1 MKYFFLTFLT
11 LLFLTSCEKDK
22 VPTPTS
28 PPIPTDP
35 SGYIQYGTPYAS
47 MPATEDAVIYEVNM
61 RAFSSTGDLQGVI
74 NRLTEIKALGI
85 NTIWL
90 MPIYE
95 EGILNSVHSPYSVKD
110 YKKVSTEYGSLADL
124 RALTTQAHQLGMSV
138 ILDWVANHTS
148 WDNAWITDHPDWYSQ
163 NTAGNIIIPPGTN
176 WNDVADL
183 NFNVPAMKLAMIDAM
198 KYWVLEANVDGFRC
212 DYADGVPFDFWQQA
226 ITSLNA
232 IPNRDLLFLAEGTRA
247 DHYNAGFN
255 LTYGW
260 NFYTAC
266 KNVWGGTTSA
276 SLYNTHLSEYTNTP
290 TGNHKI
296 RFTTNHD
303 ESAWDASP
311 WSLFNGKAGAL
322 AASVSTIFMGGVPL
336 IYTGQ
341 EVGRSTTTPFFTNS
355 PINWT
360 INQDMLQAYKDLLAF
375 HNESAAA
382 RKGSIS
388 NYVNSA
394 NVLCIKKTLGT
405 ENVVII
411 VNVRNFTQTFN
422 VPSPLTGAWTNAIS
436 NSSYTLNNTI
446 NLTPYQYIILKN
458 S

>member
-1 MKYFFLTFLT
+1 M
-11 LLFLTSCEKDK
+11 TSCEKDK

-47 MPATEDAVIYEVNM
+47 MPATEDAVVYEVNL

-95 EGILNSVHSPYSVKD
+95 EGVLNSVHSPYCVKD
-110 YKKVSTEYGSLADL
+110 YKKVSTEYGSLAEL
-124 RALTTQAHQLGMSV
+124 RTLTTQAHQLGMSV

-148 WDNAWITDHPDWYSQ
+148 WDNAWITDHPNWYSQ
-163 NTAGNIIIPPGTN
+163 NAAGNIIIPPGTN

-183 NFNVPAMKLAMIDAM
+183 NFNNSDMKSAMIDAM

-212 DYADGVPFDFWQQA
+212 DYADGVPFDFWQLA
-226 ITSLNA
+226 ITALNA

-260 NFYTAC
+260 NFYTAV
-266 KNVWGGTTSA
+266 KNLWAGTA
-276 SLYNTHLSEYTNTP
+276 SVTNLYNTHLAEYTNMP
-290 TGNHKI
+290 VGKHKI

-388 NYVNSA
+388 NYAIST
-394 NVLCIKKTLGT
+394 NVLCLKKTLGT

-411 VNVRNFTQTFN
+411 VNVRNSNQSFS
-422 VPSPLTGAWTNAIS
+422 VPSPLTGNWTNAL
-436 NSSYTLNNTI
+436 NNASYTLNSTI

>member
-1 MKYFFLTFLT
+1 MRD
-11 LLFLTSCEKDK
+11 LLKICLILVALTSCKKDK
-22 VPTPTS
+22 VPTPT

-47 MPATEDAVIYEVNM
+47 MPATEDAVIYEVNL

-74 NRLTEIKALGI
+74 NRLNEIKALGV

-95 EGILNSVHSPYSVKD
+95 EGILNTVHSPYCVKD
-110 YKKVSTEYGSLADL
+110 YKKVSTEYGSLEDL
-124 RALTTQAHQLGMSV
+124 RALTTLAHQLGMSV

-148 WDNAWITDHPDWYSQ
+148 WDNAWISAHPDWYSQ
-163 NTAGNIIIPPGTN
+163 DAAGNIIIPPGTN

-183 NFNVPAMKLAMIDAM
+183 NFNNTNMKLAMIDAM

-212 DYADGVPFDFWQQA
+212 DYADGVPFEFWQQA
-226 ITSLNA
+226 LTALEA

-247 DHYNAGFN
+247 DHYTAGFD

-260 NFYTAC
+260 NFYTAA
-266 KNVWGGTTSA
+266 KNLWAGTA
-276 SLYNTHLSEYTNTP
+276 SITNLYNTHLAEYTNMP
-290 TGNHKI
+290 AGKHKI

-360 INQDMLQAYKDLLAF
+360 INQDMLQAYKDMLAF

-388 NYVNSA
+388 NYAVST
-394 NVLCIKKTLGT
+394 NVLCAKKTLGT

-411 VNVRNFTQTFN
+411 VNVRNSNQMITI
-422 VPSPLTGAWTNAIS
+422 PSPLTGSWTNALT
-436 NSSYTLNNTI
+436 NASYTLGSTVS
-446 NLTPYQYIILKN
+446 LTPYQYIILKN
-458 S
+458 

>member
-1 MKYFFLTFLT
+1 MRY
-11 LLFLTSCEKDK
+11 LLNVCLILIVLTSCKKDK
-22 VPTPTS
+22 VPTPT

-47 MPATEDAVIYEVNM
+47 MPATEDAVIYEVNL

-74 NRLTEIKALGI
+74 NRLNEIKALGV

-95 EGILNSVHSPYSVKD
+95 EGVLNSVHSPYCVKD
-110 YKKVSTEYGSLADL
+110 YKKVSTEYGSLEDL
-124 RALTTQAHQLGMSV
+124 RTLTTQAHQLGMSV

-148 WDNAWITDHPDWYSQ
+148 WDNAWITNHPDWYSQ
-163 NTAGNIIIPPGTN
+163 NAAGNIIIPPGTN

-183 NFNVPAMKLAMIDAM
+183 NFNNADMKLAMIDAM

-212 DYADGVPFDFWQQA
+212 DYADGVPFEFWQQA
-226 ITSLNA
+226 IISLNS
-232 IPNRDLLFLAEGTRA
+232 ISNRQLLFLAEGTRA
-247 DHYNAGFN
+247 DHYTAGFH

-260 NFYTAC
+260 NFYTAA
-266 KNVWGGTTSA
+266 KNLWAGTA
-276 SLYNTHLSEYTNTP
+276 SVTNLYNTHLAEYTNMP
-290 TGNHKI
+290 VGKHKI

-360 INQDMLQAYKDLLAF
+360 INQDMLQAYKDMLAF

-388 NYVNSA
+388 NYAVST
-394 NVLCIKKTLGT
+394 NVLCLKKTLGT

-411 VNVRNFTQTFN
+411 VNVRNSNQTIT
-422 VPSPLTGAWTNAIS
+422 VPSPLTGSWTNALT
-436 NSSYTLNNTI
+436 NASYTLGSTV
-446 NLTPYQYIILKN
+446 NLAPYQYLILKN
-458 S
+458 

>member
-1 MKYFFLTFLT
+1 MRY
-11 LLFLTSCEKDK
+11 LLNVCLILIVLTSCKKDK
-22 VPTPTS
+22 VPSPT

-35 SGYIQYGTPYAS
+35 SGYHQYGTPYAS
-47 MPATEDAVIYEVNM
+47 MPATEDVVIYEVNL

-74 NRLTEIKALGI
+74 NRLTEIKALGV

-95 EGILNSVHSPYSVKD
+95 EGILNTVHSPYCIKD
-110 YKKVSTEYGSLADL
+110 YKKVSTEYGSLEDL
-124 RALTTQAHQLGMSV
+124 RTLTTQAHQLGMSV

-163 NTAGNIIIPPGTN
+163 NAAGNIIIPPGTN

-183 NFNVPAMKLAMIDAM
+183 NFNNTDMKLAMIDAM

-212 DYADGVPFDFWQQA
+212 DYADGVPFGFWQEA
-226 ITSLNA
+226 IISLNS
-232 IPNRDLLFLAEGTRA
+232 ISNRQLLFLAEGTRA
-247 DHYNAGFN
+247 DHYTAGFH

-260 NFYTAC
+260 NFYTAA
-266 KNVWGGTTSA
+266 KNLWAGTA
-276 SLYNTHLSEYTNTP
+276 SITNLYNTHLAEYTNVP
-290 TGNHKI
+290 VGKHKI

-311 WSLFNGKAGAL
+311 WSLFNGKTGAL

-336 IYTGQ
+336 IYSGQ

-360 INQDMLQAYKDLLAF
+360 INQDMLQAYKDMLAF

-388 NYVNSA
+388 NYAIST
-394 NVLCIKKTLGT
+394 NVLCLKKTLGT

-411 VNVRNFTQTFN
+411 VNVRNSNQTFS
-422 VPSPLTGAWTNAIS
+422 VPSPLTGTWTNALT
-436 NSSYTLNNTI
+436 NASYTLGST
-446 NLTPYQYIILKN
+446 LSLAPYQYLILKN
-458 S
+458 

>member
-1 MKYFFLTFLT
+1 MRY
-11 LLFLTSCEKDK
+11 LLNVCLILIVLTSCKKDK
-22 VPTPTS
+22 VPIPT

-35 SGYIQYGTPYAS
+35 SGYHQYGTPYSS
-47 MPATEDAVIYEVNM
+47 MPATEDVVIYEVNL

-74 NRLTEIKALGI
+74 NRLTEIKALGV

-95 EGILNSVHSPYSVKD
+95 EGILNTVHSPYSIKD
-110 YKKVSTEYGSLADL
+110 YKKVSTEYGSLEDL
-124 RALTTQAHQLGMSV
+124 RTLTTQAHQLGMSV

-163 NTAGNIIIPPGTN
+163 NAAGNIIIPPGTN

-183 NFNVPAMKLAMIDAM
+183 NFNNTDMKLAMIDAM

-212 DYADGVPFDFWQQA
+212 DYADGVPFGFWQEA
-226 ITSLNA
+226 IISLNS
-232 IPNRDLLFLAEGTRA
+232 ISNRQLLFLAEGTRA
-247 DHYNAGFN
+247 DHYTAGFH

-260 NFYTAC
+260 NFYTAA
-266 KNVWGGTTSA
+266 KNLWAGTA
-276 SLYNTHLSEYTNTP
+276 SITNLYNTHLAEYTNVP
-290 TGNHKI
+290 VGKHKI

-336 IYTGQ
+336 IYSGQ

-360 INQDMLQAYKDLLAF
+360 INQDMLQAYKDMLAF

-388 NYVNSA
+388 NYAIST
-394 NVLCIKKTLGT
+394 NVLCLKKTLGT

-411 VNVRNFTQTFN
+411 VNVRNSNQTFS
-422 VPSPLTGAWTNAIS
+422 VPSPLTGTWTNALT
-436 NSSYTLNNTI
+436 NASYTLGSTL
-446 NLTPYQYIILKN
+446 NLAPYQYLILKN
-458 S
+458 

>member
-1 MKYFFLTFLT
+1 MQY
-11 LLFLTSCEKDK
+11 LLNVCLILIVLTSCKKDK
-22 VPTPTS
+22 VPTPT

-35 SGYIQYGTPYAS
+35 SGYHQYGTPYAS
-47 MPATEDAVIYEVNM
+47 MPATEDVVIYEVNL

-74 NRLTEIKALGI
+74 NRLTEIKALGV

-95 EGILNSVHSPYSVKD
+95 EGILNTVHSPYSIKD
-110 YKKVSTEYGSLADL
+110 YKKVSTEYGSLEDL
-124 RALTTQAHQLGMSV
+124 RTLTTQAHQLGMSV

-163 NTAGNIIIPPGTN
+163 NAAGNIIIPPGTN

-183 NFNVPAMKLAMIDAM
+183 NFNNADMKLAMIDAM
-198 KYWVLEANVDGFRC
+198 KYWVLEANVDGYRC
-212 DYADGVPFDFWQQA
+212 DYADGVPFDFWQEA
-226 ITSLNA
+226 ITSLNS
-232 IPNRDLLFLAEGTRA
+232 ISNRQLLFLAEGTRA
-247 DHYNAGFN
+247 DHYTAGFH

-260 NFYTAC
+260 NFYTAA
-266 KNVWGGTTSA
+266 KNLWAGTA
-276 SLYNTHLSEYTNTP
+276 SITNLYNTHLAEYTNVP
-290 TGNHKI
+290 VGKHKI

-336 IYTGQ
+336 IYSGQ

-360 INQDMLQAYKDLLAF
+360 INQDMLQAYKDMLAF

-382 RKGSIS
+382 RKGTIS
-388 NYVNSA
+388 NFVNSA
-394 NVLCIKKTLGT
+394 NVLCMKKVLGS
-405 ENVVII
+405 ESVVII
-411 VNVRNFTQTFN
+411 VNVRNSTQSYA
-422 VPSPLTGAWTNAIS
+422 VPSPLTGTWTNALT
-436 NSSYTLNNTI
+436 NASYTLGST
-446 NLTPYQYIILKN
+446 LSLAPYQYLILKN
-458 S
+458 

>member
-1 MKYFFLTFLT
+1 MRY
-11 LLFLTSCEKDK
+11 LLNVCLILIVLTSCKKDK
-22 VPTPTS
+22 VPSPT

-35 SGYIQYGTPYAS
+35 SGYHQYGTPYAS
-47 MPATEDAVIYEVNM
+47 MPATEDVVIYEVNL

-74 NRLTEIKALGI
+74 NRLTEIKALGV

-95 EGILNSVHSPYSVKD
+95 EGILNTVHSPYCIKD
-110 YKKVSTEYGSLADL
+110 YKKVSTEYGSLEDL
-124 RALTTQAHQLGMSV
+124 RTLTTQAHQLGMSV

-163 NTAGNIIIPPGTN
+163 NAAGNIIIPPGTN

-183 NFNVPAMKLAMIDAM
+183 NFNNTDMKLAMIDAM

-212 DYADGVPFDFWQQA
+212 DYADGVPFGFWQEA
-226 ITSLNA
+226 IISLNS
-232 IPNRDLLFLAEGTRA
+232 ISNRQLLFLAEGTRA
-247 DHYNAGFN
+247 DHYTAGFH

-260 NFYTAC
+260 NFYTAA
-266 KNVWGGTTSA
+266 KNLWAGTA
-276 SLYNTHLSEYTNTP
+276 SITNLYNTHLAEYTNVP
-290 TGNHKI
+290 VGKHKI

-336 IYTGQ
+336 IYSGQ

-360 INQDMLQAYKDLLAF
+360 INQDMLQAYKDMLAF

-388 NYVNSA
+388 NYAIST
-394 NVLCIKKTLGT
+394 NVLCLKKTLGT

-411 VNVRNFTQTFN
+411 VNVRNSNQTFS
-422 VPSPLTGAWTNAIS
+422 VPSPLTGTWTNALT
-436 NSSYTLNNTI
+436 NASYTLGSTL
-446 NLTPYQYIILKN
+446 NLAPYQYLILKN
-458 S
+458 

>member
-1 MKYFFLTFLT
+1 
-11 LLFLTSCEKDK
+11 
-22 VPTPTS
+22 
-28 PPIPTDP
+28 
-35 SGYIQYGTPYAS
+35 
-47 MPATEDAVIYEVNM
+47 MPATEDVVIYEVNL

-74 NRLTEIKALGI
+74 NRLTEIKALGV

-95 EGILNSVHSPYSVKD
+95 EGILNTVHSPYCIKD
-110 YKKVSTEYGSLADL
+110 YKKVSTEYGSLEDL
-124 RALTTQAHQLGMSV
+124 RTLTTQAHQLGMSV

-163 NTAGNIIIPPGTN
+163 NAAGNIIIPPGTN

-183 NFNVPAMKLAMIDAM
+183 NFNNTDMKLAMIDAM

-212 DYADGVPFDFWQQA
+212 DYADGVPFGFWQEA
-226 ITSLNA
+226 IISLNS
-232 IPNRDLLFLAEGTRA
+232 ISNRQLLFLAEGTRA
-247 DHYNAGFN
+247 DHYTAGFH

-260 NFYTAC
+260 NFYTAA
-266 KNVWGGTTSA
+266 KNLWAGTA
-276 SLYNTHLSEYTNTP
+276 SITNLYNTHLAEYTNVP
-290 TGNHKI
+290 VGKHKI

-336 IYTGQ
+336 IYSGQ

-360 INQDMLQAYKDLLAF
+360 INQDMLQAYKDMLAF

-382 RKGSIS
+382 RKGTIS
-388 NYVNSA
+388 NFVNSA
-394 NVLCIKKTLGT
+394 NVLCMKKVLGS
-405 ENVVII
+405 ESVVII
-411 VNVRNFTQTFN
+411 VNVRNSTQSYA
-422 VPSPLTGAWTNAIS
+422 VPSPLTGTWTNALT
-436 NSSYTLNNTI
+436 NASYTLGST
-446 NLTPYQYIILKN
+446 LSLAPYQYLILKN
-458 S
+458 

>member
-1 MKYFFLTFLT
+1 MRY
-11 LLFLTSCEKDK
+11 LLNVCLILIVLTSCKKDK
-22 VPTPTS
+22 VPTPT

-35 SGYIQYGTPYAS
+35 SGYHQYGTPYAS
-47 MPATEDAVIYEVNM
+47 MPATEDVVIYEVNL

-74 NRLTEIKALGI
+74 NRLMEIKALGV

-95 EGILNSVHSPYSVKD
+95 EGILNTVHSPYCIKD
-110 YKKVSTEYGSLADL
+110 YKKVSTEYGSLEDL
-124 RALTTQAHQLGMSV
+124 RTLTTQAHQLGMSV

-163 NTAGNIIIPPGTN
+163 NAAGNIIIPPGTN

-183 NFNVPAMKLAMIDAM
+183 NFNNTDMKLAMIDAM

-212 DYADGVPFDFWQQA
+212 DYADGVPFGFWQEA
-226 ITSLNA
+226 IISLNS
-232 IPNRDLLFLAEGTRA
+232 ISNRQLLFLAEGTRA
-247 DHYNAGFN
+247 DHYTAGFH

-260 NFYTAC
+260 NFYTAA
-266 KNVWGGTTSA
+266 KNLWAGTA
-276 SLYNTHLSEYTNTP
+276 SITNLYNTHLAEYTNVP
-290 TGNHKI
+290 VGKHKI

-336 IYTGQ
+336 IYSGQ

-360 INQDMLQAYKDLLAF
+360 INQDMLQAYKDMLAF

-388 NYVNSA
+388 NYAIST
-394 NVLCIKKTLGT
+394 NVLCLKKTLGT

-411 VNVRNFTQTFN
+411 VNVRNSNQTFS
-422 VPSPLTGAWTNAIS
+422 VPSPLTGTWTNALT
-436 NSSYTLNNTI
+436 NASYTLGSTL
-446 NLTPYQYIILKN
+446 NLAPYQYLILKN
-458 S
+458 

>member
-1 MKYFFLTFLT
+1 MRY
-11 LLFLTSCEKDK
+11 LLNVCLILIVLTSCKKDK
-22 VPTPTS
+22 VPTPT

-35 SGYIQYGTPYAS
+35 SGYHQYGTPYAS
-47 MPATEDAVIYEVNM
+47 MPATEDVVIYEVNL

-74 NRLTEIKALGI
+74 NRLTEIKALGV

-95 EGILNSVHSPYSVKD
+95 EGILNTVHSPYCIKD
-110 YKKVSTEYGSLADL
+110 YKKVSTEYGSLEDL
-124 RALTTQAHQLGMSV
+124 RTLTTQAHQLGMSV

-163 NTAGNIIIPPGTN
+163 NAAGNIIIPPGTN

-183 NFNVPAMKLAMIDAM
+183 NFNNTDMKLAMIDAM

-212 DYADGVPFDFWQQA
+212 DYADGVPFGFWQEA
-226 ITSLNA
+226 IISLNS
-232 IPNRDLLFLAEGTRA
+232 ISNRQLLFLAEGTRA
-247 DHYNAGFN
+247 DHYTAGFH

-260 NFYTAC
+260 NFYTAA
-266 KNVWGGTTSA
+266 KNLWAGTA
-276 SLYNTHLSEYTNTP
+276 SITNLYNTHLAEYTNVP
-290 TGNHKI
+290 VGKHKI

-336 IYTGQ
+336 IYSGQ

-360 INQDMLQAYKDLLAF
+360 INQDMLQAYKDMLAF

-388 NYVNSA
+388 NYALST
-394 NVLCIKKTLGT
+394 NVLCLKKTLGT

-411 VNVRNFTQTFN
+411 VNVRNSNQTFS
-422 VPSPLTGAWTNAIS
+422 VPSPLTGTWTNALT
-436 NSSYTLNNTI
+436 NASYTLGSTL
-446 NLTPYQYIILKN
+446 NLAPYQYLILKN
-458 S
+458 

>member
-1 MKYFFLTFLT
+1 MRY
-11 LLFLTSCEKDK
+11 LLNVCLLLVVLTSCKKDK
-22 VPTPTS
+22 VPTPT

-35 SGYIQYGTPYAS
+35 SGYHQYGTPYSS
-47 MPATEDAVIYEVNM
+47 MPATEDVVIYEVNL

-74 NRLTEIKALGI
+74 NRLTEIKALGV

-95 EGILNSVHSPYSVKD
+95 EGILNTVHSPYCIKD
-110 YKKVSTEYGSLADL
+110 YKKVSTEYGSLEDL
-124 RALTTQAHQLGMSV
+124 RTLTTQAHQLGMSV

-163 NTAGNIIIPPGTN
+163 NAAGNIIIPPGTN

-183 NFNVPAMKLAMIDAM
+183 NFNNTDMKLAMIDAM

-212 DYADGVPFDFWQQA
+212 DYADGVPFGFWQEA
-226 ITSLNA
+226 IISLNS
-232 IPNRDLLFLAEGTRA
+232 ISNRQLLFLAEGTRA
-247 DHYNAGFN
+247 DHYTAGFH

-260 NFYTAC
+260 NFYTAA
-266 KNVWGGTTSA
+266 KNLWAGTA
-276 SLYNTHLSEYTNTP
+276 SITNLYNTHLAEYTNVP
-290 TGNHKI
+290 VGKHKI

-311 WSLFNGKAGAL
+311 WSLFNGKTGAL

-336 IYTGQ
+336 IYSGQ

-360 INQDMLQAYKDLLAF
+360 INQDMLQAYKDMLAF
-375 HNESAAA
+375 HNESRAA

-388 NYVNSA
+388 NYAIST
-394 NVLCIKKTLGT
+394 NVLCLKKTLGT

-411 VNVRNFTQTFN
+411 VNVRNSNETFS
-422 VPSPLTGAWTNAIS
+422 VPSPLTGTWTNALT
-436 NSSYTLNNTI
+436 NASYTLGSTL
-446 NLTPYQYIILKN
+446 NLAPYQYLILKN
-458 S
+458 

>member
-1 MKYFFLTFLT
+1 MRY
-11 LLFLTSCEKDK
+11 LLNVCLILIVLTSCKKDK
-22 VPTPTS
+22 VPTPT

-35 SGYIQYGTPYAS
+35 SGYHQYGTPYAS
-47 MPATEDAVIYEVNM
+47 MPATEDVVIYEVNL

-74 NRLTEIKALGI
+74 NRLTEIKALGV

-95 EGILNSVHSPYSVKD
+95 EGILNTVHSPYCIKD
-110 YKKVSTEYGSLADL
+110 YKKVSTEYGSLEDL
-124 RALTTQAHQLGMSV
+124 RTLTTQAHQLGMSV

-163 NTAGNIIIPPGTN
+163 NAAGNIIIPPGTN

-183 NFNVPAMKLAMIDAM
+183 NFNNTDMKLAMIDAM

-212 DYADGVPFDFWQQA
+212 DYADGVPFGFWQEA
-226 ITSLNA
+226 IISLNS
-232 IPNRDLLFLAEGTRA
+232 ISNRQLLFLAEGTRA
-247 DHYNAGFN
+247 DHYTAGFH

-260 NFYTAC
+260 NFYTAA
-266 KNVWGGTTSA
+266 KNLWAGTA
-276 SLYNTHLSEYTNTP
+276 SITNLYNTHLAEYTNVP
-290 TGNHKI
+290 VGKHKI

-336 IYTGQ
+336 IYSGQ

-360 INQDMLQAYKDLLAF
+360 INQDMLQAYKDMLAF

-388 NYVNSA
+388 NYAIST
-394 NVLCIKKTLGT
+394 NVLCLKKTLGT

-411 VNVRNFTQTFN
+411 VNVRNSNQTFS
-422 VPSPLTGAWTNAIS
+422 VPSPLTGTWTNALT
-436 NSSYTLNNTI
+436 NASYTLGSTL
-446 NLTPYQYIILKN
+446 NLAPYQYLILKN
-458 S
+458 

>member
-1 MKYFFLTFLT
+1 MRY
-11 LLFLTSCEKDK
+11 LLNVCLLLVVLTSCKKDK
-22 VPTPTS
+22 VPTPT

-35 SGYIQYGTPYAS
+35 SGYHQYGTPYSS
-47 MPATEDAVIYEVNM
+47 MPATEDVVIYEVNL

-74 NRLTEIKALGI
+74 NRLTEIKALGV

-95 EGILNSVHSPYSVKD
+95 EGILNTVHSPYCIKD
-110 YKKVSTEYGSLADL
+110 YKKVSTEYGSLEDL
-124 RALTTQAHQLGMSV
+124 RTLTTQAHQLGMSV

-148 WDNAWITDHPDWYSQ
+148 WDNAWITNHPNWYSQ
-163 NTAGNIIIPPGTN
+163 NAAGNIIIPPGTN

-183 NFNVPAMKLAMIDAM
+183 NYNNDEMKLAMIDAM

-212 DYADGVPFDFWQQA
+212 DYADGVPFAFWQEA
-226 ITSLNA
+226 IASMNS
-232 IPNRDLLFLAEGTRA
+232 ISNRHLLFLAEGTRA
-247 DHYNAGFN
+247 DHYTAGFH

-260 NFYTAC
+260 NFYTAA
-266 KNVWGGTTSA
+266 KNLWAGTA
-276 SLYNTHLSEYTNTP
+276 SVTNLYNTHLAEYTNMP
-290 TGNHKI
+290 VGKHKI

-336 IYTGQ
+336 IYSGQ

-360 INQDMLQAYKDLLAF
+360 INQDMLQAYKDMLAF

-388 NYVNSA
+388 NYAVST
-394 NVLCIKKTLGT
+394 NVLCLKKTLGT

-411 VNVRNFTQTFN
+411 VNVRNSNQTFS
-422 VPSPLTGAWTNAIS
+422 VPSPLTGTWTNALT
-436 NSSYTLNNTI
+436 NASYTLGSPL
-446 NLTPYQYIILKN
+446 NLAPYQYLILKN
-458 S
+458 

>member
-1 MKYFFLTFLT
+1 
-11 LLFLTSCEKDK
+11 
-22 VPTPTS
+22 
-28 PPIPTDP
+28 
-35 SGYIQYGTPYAS
+35 
-47 MPATEDAVIYEVNM
+47 
-61 RAFSSTGDLQGVI
+61 
-74 NRLTEIKALGI
+74 
-85 NTIWL
+85 

-95 EGILNSVHSPYSVKD
+95 EGILNSVHSPYCVKD
-110 YKKVSTEYGSLADL
+110 YKKVSTEYGSLEDL
-124 RALTTQAHQLGMSV
+124 RTLTTLAHQLGMSV

-148 WDNAWITDHPDWYSQ
+148 WDNTWISAHPDWYSQ
-163 NTAGNIIIPPGTN
+163 DAAGNIIIPPGTN

-183 NFNVPAMKLAMIDAM
+183 NFNNTNMKLAMIDAM

-212 DYADGVPFDFWQQA
+212 DYADGVPFEFWQQA
-226 ITSLNA
+226 LTALEA

-247 DHYNAGFN
+247 DHYTAGFD

-260 NFYTAC
+260 NFYTAA
-266 KNVWGGTTSA
+266 KNLWAGTA
-276 SLYNTHLSEYTNTP
+276 SITNLYNTHLAEYTNMP
-290 TGNHKI
+290 AGKHKI

-360 INQDMLQAYKDLLAF
+360 INQDMLQAYKDMLAF

-388 NYVNSA
+388 NYAVST
-394 NVLCIKKTLGT
+394 NVLCVKKTLGT

-411 VNVRNFTQTFN
+411 VNVRNSNQTITI
-422 VPSPLTGAWTNAIS
+422 PSPLTGSWTNALT
-436 NSSYTLNNTI
+436 NASYTLGSTVS
-446 NLTPYQYIILKN
+446 LTPYQYIILKN
-458 S
+458 

>member
-1 MKYFFLTFLT
+1 MTR
-11 LLFLTSCEKDK
+11 LLNILLILVVLTSCKKDK
-22 VPTPTS
+22 VPIPT

-35 SGYIQYGTPYAS
+35 SGYHQYGTPYAS
-47 MPATEDAVIYEVNM
+47 MPATEDAVIYEVNL
-61 RAFSSTGDLQGVI
+61 RAFSTTGDLQGVI
-74 NRLTEIKALGI
+74 NRLNEIKALGV

-95 EGILNSVHSPYSVKD
+95 EGIVNTVHSPYSVKD
-110 YKKVSTEYGSLADL
+110 YKKVSAEYGSLEDL
-124 RALTTQAHQLGMSV
+124 RTLTTQAHQLGMSV

-148 WDNAWITDHPDWYSQ
+148 WDNMWINAHPDWYSQ
-163 NTAGNIIIPPGTN
+163 NAAGNIIIPPGTN

-183 NFNVPAMKLAMIDAM
+183 NFNNSDMKLAMINAM

-212 DYADGVPFDFWQQA
+212 DYADGVPFEFWQDA
-226 ITSLNA
+226 IMSLNS
-232 IPNRDLLFLAEGTRA
+232 ISNRNLLFLAEGTRA
-247 DHYNAGFN
+247 DHYTAGFH

-266 KNVWGGTTSA
+266 KNVWNGTTSA

-290 TGNHKI
+290 AGKHKI

-322 AASVSTIFMGGVPL
+322 AASVSAVFMGGVPL
-336 IYTGQ
+336 IYSGQ

-360 INQDMLQAYKDLLAF
+360 INQDMLQAYKDMLAF
-375 HNESAAA
+375 HNQSAAA

-388 NYVNSA
+388 NFVNSA
-394 NVLCIKKTLGT
+394 NVLCIKKVFGS
-405 ENVVII
+405 ESVVII
-411 VNVRNFTQTFN
+411 VNVRNSTQSYA
-422 VPSPLTGAWTNAIS
+422 VPSPLTGTWTNAIT
-436 NSSYTLNNTI
+436 NASYALGSTVSLA
-446 NLTPYQYIILKN
+446 PYQYILLKN
-458 S
+458 

>member
-11 LLFLTSCEKDK
+11 LLLLTSCEKDK
-22 VPTPTS
+22 VPTPT
-28 PPIPTDP
+28 PIPTDP
-35 SGYIQYGTPYAS
+35 SGYVQYGTPYAS
-47 MPATEDAVIYEVNM
+47 MPATEDAVIYEVNL
-61 RAFSSTGDLQGVI
+61 RAFSSMGDLQGVI

-95 EGILNSVHSPYSVKD
+95 EGVLNSVHSPYCVKD

-124 RALTTQAHQLGMSV
+124 RTLTTQAHQLGMSV

-148 WDNAWITDHPDWYSQ
+148 WDNAWISDHPDWYSQ
-163 NTAGNIIIPPGTN
+163 NAAGNIIIPPGTN

-183 NFNVPAMKLAMIDAM
+183 NFNNSDMKSVMIDAM

-226 ITSLNA
+226 ITALNV

-260 NFYTAC
+260 NFYTAA
-266 KNVWGGTTSA
+266 KNLWAGTA
-276 SLYNTHLSEYTNTP
+276 SITNLYNTHLAEYTNMP
-290 TGNHKI
+290 VGKHKI

-388 NYVNSA
+388 NYAIST
-394 NVLCIKKTLGT
+394 NVLCLKKTLGT

-411 VNVRNFTQTFN
+411 VNVRNSNQSFS
-422 VPSPLTGAWTNAIS
+422 VPSPLTGSWTNALT
-436 NSSYTLNNTI
+436 NASYTLNSTI
-446 NLTPYQYIILKN
+446 SLTPYQYIILKN
-458 S
+458 

>member
-1 MKYFFLTFLT
+1 MKNLTFFCLIFWSLT
-11 LLFLTSCEKDK
+11 ACKKDK
-22 VPTPTS
+22 VPTPNVL
-28 PPIPTDP
+28 PTDP
-35 SGYIQYGTPYAS
+35 SGYQQYGTPYPN
-47 MPATEDAVIYEVNM
+47 MPLTEDAVIYEVNL
-61 RAFSSTGDLQGVI
+61 RAFSTTGDLQGVI
-74 NRLTEIKALGI
+74 DRLTEIKALGI

-95 EGILNSVHSPYSVKD
+95 EGVLNSVHSPYCVKD
-110 YKKVSTEYGSLADL
+110 YKKVSAEYGSLADL
-124 RALTTQAHQLGMSV
+124 RTLTTQAHQLGMSV

-148 WDNAWITDHPDWYSQ
+148 WDNSWITDHPDWYSQ
-163 NTAGNIIIPPGTN
+163 NAAGQIIIPPGTN

-183 NFNVPAMKLAMIDAM
+183 NFNNTQMKSAMIDAM

-212 DYADGVPFDFWQQA
+212 DYADGVPFEFWQQA
-226 ITSLNA
+226 ISSLNA

-247 DHYNAGFN
+247 DHYTAGFN
-255 LTYGW
+255 LTYAW
-260 NFYTAC
+260 NFYTAA
-266 KNVWGGTTSA
+266 KSLWAGTGTISN
-276 SLYNTHLSEYTNTP
+276 LYNTHLAEYTNMP
-290 TGNHKI
+290 AGKHKI

-311 WSLFNGKAGAL
+311 WTLFNGKAGAL

-336 IYTGQ
+336 IYSGQ

-388 NYVNSA
+388 NYVASS

-411 VNVRNFTQTFN
+411 VNVRNSNQSFT
-422 VPSPLTGAWTNAIS
+422 VPNPISGTWTNALS
-436 NSSYTLNNTI
+436 NTSYTLSGTI

-458 S
+458 

>member
-1 MKYFFLTFLT
+1 MRY
-11 LLFLTSCEKDK
+11 LLNVCLILIVLTSCKKDK
-22 VPTPTS
+22 VPSPT

-35 SGYIQYGTPYAS
+35 SGYHQYGTPYAS
-47 MPATEDAVIYEVNM
+47 MPATEDVVIYEVNL

-74 NRLTEIKALGI
+74 NHLTEIKALGV

-95 EGILNSVHSPYSVKD
+95 EGILNTVHSPYCIKD
-110 YKKVSTEYGSLADL
+110 YKKVSTEYGSLEDL
-124 RALTTQAHQLGMSV
+124 RTLTTQAHQLGMSV

-163 NTAGNIIIPPGTN
+163 NAAGNIIIPPGTN

-183 NFNVPAMKLAMIDAM
+183 NFNNTDMKLAMIDAM

-212 DYADGVPFDFWQQA
+212 DYADGVPFGFWQEA
-226 ITSLNA
+226 INSLNS
-232 IPNRDLLFLAEGTRA
+232 ISNRQLLFLAEGTRA
-247 DHYNAGFN
+247 DHYTAGFH

-260 NFYTAC
+260 NFYTAA
-266 KNVWGGTTSA
+266 KNLWAGTA
-276 SLYNTHLSEYTNTP
+276 SITNLYNTHLAEYTNVP
-290 TGNHKI
+290 VGKHKI

-311 WSLFNGKAGAL
+311 WSLFNGKTGAL

-336 IYTGQ
+336 IYSGQ

-360 INQDMLQAYKDLLAF
+360 INQDMLQAYKDMLAF

-388 NYVNSA
+388 NYAVST
-394 NVLCIKKTLGT
+394 NVLCLKKTLGT
-405 ENVVII
+405 ESVVIL
-411 VNVRNFTQTFN
+411 VNVRNSTQSYA
-422 VPSPLTGAWTNAIS
+422 VPSPLTGTWTNALT
-436 NSSYTLNNTI
+436 NASYSLGSTVSLA
-446 NLTPYQYIILKN
+446 PYQYILLKN
-458 S
+458 

>member
-1 MKYFFLTFLT
+1 M
-11 LLFLTSCEKDK
+11 TSCEKDK
-22 VPTPTS
+22 VPTPT
-28 PPIPTDP
+28 PIPTDP

-47 MPATEDAVIYEVNM
+47 MPETEDVVIYEVNL

-95 EGILNSVHSPYSVKD
+95 EGVLNSVHSPYSVKD

-124 RALTTQAHQLGMSV
+124 RTLTTQAHQLGISV

-148 WDNAWITDHPDWYSQ
+148 WDNAWISGHPDWYSQ
-163 NTAGNIIIPPGTN
+163 NAAGNIIIPPGTN

-183 NFNVPAMKLAMIDAM
+183 NFNNADMKLAMIDAM

-212 DYADGVPFDFWQQA
+212 DYADGVPFEFWQDA
-226 ITSLNA
+226 ITTLNS
-232 IPNRDLLFLAEGTRA
+232 ISNRHLLFLAEGTRA
-247 DHYNAGFN
+247 DHYTAGFH

-266 KNVWGGTTSA
+266 KNVWSGTTSS

-290 TGNHKI
+290 AGKHKI

-322 AASVSTIFMGGVPL
+322 AASVSAIFMGGVPL
-336 IYTGQ
+336 IYSGQ

-360 INQDMLQAYKDLLAF
+360 INQDMLQAYKDMLAF
-375 HNESAAA
+375 HNQSAAA
-382 RKGSIS
+382 RKGTIS
-388 NYVNSA
+388 NFVNSS
-394 NVLCIKKTLGT
+394 NVLCIKKVLGS
-405 ENVVII
+405 ESVVII
-411 VNVRNFTQTFN
+411 VNVRNSTQSYA
-422 VPSPLTGAWTNAIS
+422 VPSPLTGTWTNALT
-436 NSSYTLNNTI
+436 NASYTLGSTVS
-446 NLTPYQYIILKN
+446 LAPYQYILLKN
-458 S
+458 